1 MSNKRKCAKCGEEKE
16 VKGGKIC
23 AKEHFICQRH
33 ASGRS
38 TCPLCGTKLK

>member
-1 MSNKRKCAKCGEEKE
+1 MSKRKCAKCGEEKE

-23 AKEHFICQRH
+23 VNDHFICQQH

-38 TCPLCGTKLK
+38 TCPLCGKKMK